1 MSPEPSTL
9 TVERTPLQEG
19 LRRLRKTGKQ
29 SSAPVCLG
37 YANGALTISWAGSSE
52 QVPAKGQWP
61 AAVFVPSGW
70 LRALAKALPA
80 ADPLSMRLDNGRV
93 ITESLSCVV
102 VDPGAQSDLV
112 SAQDRARRISKAVA
126 ALRAFR
132 VGEDDIEHLID
143 RSELEGHYR
152 YHPDEDRLLKSVAE
166 AWTALAVF
174 GVSADEI
181 HKLVQ
186 QQIRQAWSTGGR
198 SV

>member
-1 MSPEPSTL
+1 VSPEPSTL
-9 TVERTPLQEG
+9 AVERAPLQES

-29 SSAPVCLG
+29 SSEPVCLG

-61 AAVFVPSGW
+61 ATVFVPSGW
-70 LRALAKALPA
+70 LRALAKALPET
-80 ADPLSMRLDNGRV
+80 DPLSMRLDNGRV
-93 ITESLSCVV
+93 ITKSLSCAV
-102 VDPGAQSDLV
+102 VDPGTQTELVDAQE
-112 SAQDRARRISKAVA
+112 RARRISKAAA
-126 ALRAFR
+126 ALKAFR

-143 RSELEGHYR
+143 RSELEGHHR

-166 AWTALAVF
+166 AWAALAVF